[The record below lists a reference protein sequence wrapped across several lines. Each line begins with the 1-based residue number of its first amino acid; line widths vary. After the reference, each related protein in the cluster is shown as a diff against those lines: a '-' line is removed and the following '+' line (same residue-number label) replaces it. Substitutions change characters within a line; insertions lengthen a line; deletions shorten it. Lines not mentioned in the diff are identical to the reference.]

1 MLVQPLSAR
10 RVRGPLLLLVVLS
23 IVAVSAIPLV
33 GIAAAPQPAPSVT
46 VNKTFGGAASDEG
59 WDVIETNGGYVAI
72 GYTGSFTSDYTRQ
85 VYIVKTDPIGN
96 KLWEKAIGD
105 SGNDYGVTIKPT
117 SDGGFI
123 IAGWTDSYGR
133 GDDVLL
139 LKTDANGNK
148 QWSTAFGGALED
160 RGMGV
165 VQTNDGGYAI
175 CGWTYSAGTADR
187 AIWLIK
193 TNTTGSMTWNE
204 TFGGSDSDYGY
215 GLVQSRDGG
224 LVFTGAVASSPTIGD
239 RDVALIKTDA
249 NGKQLFYKTY
259 GGAKSD
265 YGQEVVETSD
275 GGFFITGWTW
285 SFGAG
290 DKDVYVVKTDG
301 NGNKAWANTYGGLY
315 AEHGYSGRQTSDGGY
330 VVTGD
335 TIVTNG
341 SYEDAYV
348 VKIDST
354 GSLLWNATLGGAKC
368 DAGYSIKQTSDD
380 GYIIAGETHSS
391 GAGSGDLYLVKFGAL
406 PVPSKIPSNL
416 TCTASTSKVKANS
429 AFQIKGELTSGDVA
443 AAPLGGQTV
452 VLQKY
457 NGKSWVNVTSTK
469 TDASG
474 LYSIK
479 QTCKK
484 GTYQYRS
491 VYYGNATYLAATSMT
506 VQIKVG

>member
-1 MLVQPLSAR
+1 M
-10 RVRGPLLLLVVLS
+10 LLLVVFA
-23 IVAVSAIPLV
+23 IVAASVIPFVTVSAI
-33 GIAAAPQPAPSVT
+33 APSGTPAVT
-46 VNKTFGGAASDEG
+46 FNKTFGGAASDEG
-59 WDVIETNGGYVAI
+59 WDVVQTNGGYVAV

-85 VYIVKTDPIGN
+85 VYIVKTDTSGN
-96 KLWEKAIGD
+96 KVWEKAIGD

-139 LKTDANGNK
+139 LKIDANGNK

-175 CGWTYSAGTADR
+175 CGWTYSAGTTDR

-193 TNTTGSMTWNE
+193 TNAAGSMKWNE
-204 TFGGSDSDYGY
+204 TFGGGDSDYGY

-224 LVFTGAVASSPTIGD
+224 LVLTGAVASTPTIGD
-239 RDVALIKTDA
+239 RDVVLIKTDA

-301 NGNKAWANTYGGLY
+301 NGNKAWDKTYGGPY

-348 VKIDST
+348 GKIDST
-354 GSLLWNATLGGAKC
+354 GSLLWNATLSGPKC

-391 GAGSGDLYLVKFGAL
+391 GAGSGDLYLVKLGAS
-406 PVPSKIPSNL
+406 VPSKIPSNL
-416 TCTASTSKVKANS
+416 TCTVSTSKVKVNS
-429 AFQIKGELTSGDVA
+429 PFQIKGRLISGDA
-443 AAPLGGQTV
+443 AAVPLGGQTV

-457 NGKSWVNVTSTK
+457 SGKSWVNVKSTK

-474 LYSIK
+474 LYSIT
-479 QTCKK
+479 QTCKT

-491 VYYGNATYLAATSMT
+491 IYYGNATYLAATSTT